1 MRYRRAALPVTLG
14 LGVAVT
20 LGMGAAPA
28 SAQEAPAPSAPAMA
42 STQGYTDAGES
53 RKANEKFFK
62 AVVQDALEK
71 QAEKPG
77 IQQVTVTYDARRA
90 PTFRS
95 QIANS
100 TSIWNSSVRNVQL
113 REGTNASFT
122 YREGNDPRGSY
133 AQTDMHGRGYIFLDY
148 RQNQQYSSNRVVAHE
163 TGHVLGLY
171 DNYRGPCSELMSG
184 GGPGPSCTN
193 DRPNATERA
202 RVDQLWQN
210 GVASVAFD
218 KVAFG
223 K

>member
-1 MRYRRAALPVTLG
+1 MRNRRTALSVTLG

-20 LGMGAAPA
+20 LGLGAGPA
-28 SAQEAPAPSAPAMA
+28 SAQEAPTPSAPALT
-42 STQGYTDAGES
+42 SGTQGYTGES
-53 RKANEKFFK
+53 QKTNEKFFK
-62 AVVQDALEK
+62 AVVEDALKK
-71 QAEKPG
+71 QAAKPG
-77 IQQVTVTYDARRA
+77 IQLVTVNYSASGA
-90 PTFRS
+90 PTFRN

-100 TSIWNSSVRNVQL
+100 TAVWNSSVRNVQL
-113 REGTNASFT
+113 REGGNASFS

-133 AQTDMHGRGYIFLDY
+133 AQTDGHGRGYIFLDY

-163 TGHVLGLY
+163 TGHVLGLPDHY
-171 DNYRGPCSELMSG
+171 SGPCSELMSG
-184 GGPGPSCTN
+184 GGPGTSCRN

-202 RVDQLWQN
+202 RVDRLWQN